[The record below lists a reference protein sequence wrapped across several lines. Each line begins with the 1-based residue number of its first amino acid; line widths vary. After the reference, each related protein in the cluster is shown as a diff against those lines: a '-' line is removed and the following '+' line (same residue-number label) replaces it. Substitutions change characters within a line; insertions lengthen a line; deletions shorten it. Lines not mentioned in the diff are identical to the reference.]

1 MNNTDSL
8 NESVTIVQ
16 KHNTYKKSF
25 IKSPL
30 IIHKFSTAGFGE
42 PKKRFGKAVSCGKLV
57 GKSSYNIV

>member
-16 KHNTYKKSF
+16 KHNTYKKIF

-42 PKKRFGKAVSCGKLV
+42 QKKGSEKP
-57 GKSSYNIV
+57 